1 MKRALDDP
9 PVPVPRYVF
18 PRGSVAMPYMQAM
31 AAAQNPA
38 PEQPRGPPPAHLV
51 PAMIAVEEPPPPPP
65 PPPPAVHVPEPT
77 LTMRRLRAQ
86 QTMIMAN
93 MLDLSKAME
102 VHQQIAKK
110 LQEQAKQIELD
121 ISLEQARQIEA
132 GPRAV

>member
-1 MKRALDDP
+1 
-9 PVPVPRYVF
+9 
-18 PRGSVAMPYMQAM
+18 MPYMQAM

-38 PEQPRGPPPAHLV
+38 PEQPRGPPPAHL
-51 PAMIAVEEPPPPPP
+51 EPPPPPP

-132 GPRAV
+132 GQRAV

>member
-1 MKRALDDP
+1 ML
-9 PVPVPRYVF
+9 
-18 PRGSVAMPYMQAM
+18 
-31 AAAQNPA
+31 
-38 PEQPRGPPPAHLV
+38 

-132 GPRAV
+132 GQRAV